1 MVLEGYISKKLC
13 GLPDEELQQ
22 IKTTFKSM
30 YPSMKFDADSIKQII
45 GLMQSDKKNSHGRVK
60 FVLLKSIGHC
70 QMDVEV
76 QEEVLIEAFKYYSV

>member
-1 MVLEGYISKKLC
+1 
-13 GLPDEELQQ
+13 
-22 IKTTFKSM
+22 
-30 YPSMKFDADSIKQII
+30 MKFDADSIKQII

-60 FVLLKSIGHC
+60 FVLLKSIGDC